1 MSGAMQRPLQ
11 PAPSGSPAAAP
22 GPAPYYADKTVIL
35 QSVFGARDVAPEA
48 GRLIVDGTVYPVIDD
63 VIVCLEPTS
72 WPASLRARL
81 GGGPAGRDVVVDD
94 IQYTFGREWQT
105 FRSVLSEDEAT
116 FRRYFDLIDLNG
128 LADARLCDLGC
139 GMGRW
144 SFFASRYCREIVLVD
159 FSEAIFVAREV
170 MRERRNAIFVMA
182 DVRPCRSPRTS
193 PI

>member
-1 MSGAMQRPLQ
+1 MTRREMEKKPIWVPR
-11 PAPSGSPAAAP
+11 
-22 GPAPYYADKTVIL
+22 YYEPR
-35 QSVFGARDVAPEA
+35 FGQEVEVRYDEEFWYQVAPEMN
-48 GRLIVDGTVYPVIDD
+48 L
-63 VIVCLEPTS
+63 
-72 WPASLRARL
+72 
-81 GGGPAGRDVVVDD
+81 
-94 IQYTFGREWQT
+94 
-105 FRSVLSEDEAT
+105 